1 MNKTSNL
8 RPSTSRRQFLKA
20 SSTVALGGVV
30 GTRLALSGNAFAQ
43 NSETLRIGLIGCGGR
58 GSGAASQALHAD
70 KNVVLTAMGDAFS
83 NKLHGSLNALQK
95 DFPDRVKVDPDH
107 CFVGLDAYQKV
118 LASGVDVVILA
129 TPPGFRPLH
138 FKAAVDSNKHIF
150 CEKPMATD
158 SPGVRTVMAAAEE
171 ARKKKLAVVAGF
183 CWRYD
188 YARRALFQR
197 IHDGAI
203 GDLRALYHCY
213 YTGPVKPMPP
223 AASRPAGMSDVEWQL
238 RNWYNFVW
246 LSGDGYVEQAVH
258 SVDKLAWAMRD
269 MPPVKC
275 TAVGGRQIPNNE
287 GNIYDHIE
295 VNYEYPNGV
304 RGFVVHRQITN
315 CDGGVYDHIMGS
327 KGIANIT
334 GRRGRQ
340 VDITGADEWF
350 YNGPTPDMYQVE
362 HDELFASIRAGTP
375 INDGVRM
382 CTSTLLAIM
391 GRTSAYT
398 GQEITWDQALNSQ
411 EKLVPEPLEWNM
423 SLPIAPMAMPGR
435 TRLG

>member
-1 MNKTSNL
+1 MNETSNL
-8 RPSTSRRQFLKA
+8 RQPTSRRRFIKT
-20 SSTVALGGVV
+20 SSSAALVGVV
-30 GTRLALSGNAFAQ
+30 GARLEDSKSVFAQ
-43 NSETLRIGLIGCGGR
+43 NSDTLRVGLIGCGGR

-95 DFPDRVKVDPDH
+95 EFPDRIKVDPDH

-158 SPGVRTVMAAAEE
+158 SPGARTVMAAVEE
-171 ARKKKLAVVAGF
+171 AKKKKLAVVAGF

-197 IHDGAI
+197 IHEGAI
-203 GDLRALYHCY
+203 GDIRALYHCY

-223 AASRPAGMSDVEWQL
+223 ATDRPAGMSDVEWQL
-238 RNWYNFVW
+238 RNWYNFAW

-269 MPPVKC
+269 LPPVKC

-295 VNYEYPNGV
+295 VNYEYPHGV
-304 RGFVVHRQITN
+304 RAFVVHRQITN
-315 CDGGVYDHIMGS
+315 CYGGVYDHIMGA

-340 VDITGADEWF
+340 VDIAGAEEWF
-350 YNGPTPDMYQVE
+350 YSGPTPDMYQVE

-391 GRTSAYT
+391 GRTAAYT
-398 GQEITWDQALNSQ
+398 GQELSWDQALNSQ
-411 EKLVPEPLEWNM
+411 EKLVPDQLEWDM

-435 TRLG
+435 TRFG

>member
-1 MNKTSNL
+1 MNETSNL
-8 RPSTSRRQFLKA
+8 RQPTSRRQFLKA
-20 SSTVALGGVV
+20 SSSVALGGMV
-30 GTRLALSGNAFAQ
+30 GTKLAFSGSSFAQ
-43 NSETLRIGLIGCGGR
+43 NSETLRVGLIGCGGR
-58 GSGAASQALHAD
+58 GSGAASQALRAD
-70 KNVVLTAMGDAFS
+70 KNVILTAMGDAFS
-83 NKLHGSLNALQK
+83 NKLNGSLNALQR

-107 CFVGLDAYQKV
+107 SFVGLDAYQKV

-158 SPGVRTVMAAAEE
+158 SPGVRTVMAAVEE
-171 ARKKKLAVVAGF
+171 AKKKKLAVVAGF

-197 IHDGAI
+197 VHEGAV

-223 AASRPAGMSDVEWQL
+223 AADRPQGMSDVEWQL

-295 VNYEYPNGV
+295 VNYEYPTGV

-315 CDGGVYDHIMGS
+315 CHGGVHDHMMGT
-327 KGIANIT
+327 KGVANIT
-334 GRRGRQ
+334 GERRRPL
-340 VDITGADEWF
+340 DITGENAWE
-350 YNGPTPDMYQVE
+350 YKGPTPDMYQVE

-391 GRTSAYT
+391 GRTAAYT
-398 GQEITWDQALNSQ
+398 GQEISWDQVLNSQ
-411 EKLVPEPLEWNM
+411 DKLVPDQLEWNM
-423 SLPIAPMAMPGR
+423 ALPIAPMAMPGR
-435 TRLG
+435 TRFG